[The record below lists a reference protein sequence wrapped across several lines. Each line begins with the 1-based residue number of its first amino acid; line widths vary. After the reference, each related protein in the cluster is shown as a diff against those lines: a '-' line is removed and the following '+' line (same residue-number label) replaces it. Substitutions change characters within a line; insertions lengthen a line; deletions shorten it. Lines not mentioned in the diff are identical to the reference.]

1 MNKET
6 LQAISNTAHS
16 INVANG
22 FNEAEIYDFDLEWH
36 IDAKLTYNKTRS
48 HLHGKAY

>member
-22 FNEAEIYDFDLEWH
+22 FNEAESYKRSVALIVSEMAEMLEA
-36 IDAKLTYNKTRS
+36 D
-48 HLHGKAY
+48 